1 MTTDGSGL
9 PAWFVQLCEVLGPI
23 GALLWFVMN
32 RYDKA
37 TGKSGREH
45 SVAIK
50 VAEDVRTALE
60 AHKAAVIVAFEQERT
75 RMDQRHE
82 YLRRDLAAQVEGA
95 TKRIE
100 AIGDKMVQKDDFNRL
115 AERID
120 RALDVKPAH

>member
-1 MTTDGSGL
+1 MTTDGTGL

-37 TGKSGREH
+37 TGKSGKEH
-45 SVAIK
+45 SVALR
-50 VAEDVRTALE
+50 AAADVQAALE
-60 AHKAAVIVAFEQERT
+60 AHKAAVVIAFEQERT
-75 RMDQRHE
+75 RSDQRHE

-100 AIGDKMVQKDDFNRL
+100 AIGDKMVQREDFTRL

-120 RALDVKPAH
+120 RVLDAKPAR